1 MKEDMALYIK
11 KAIFVNR
18 APFEHLFLDFKEN
31 GICVLTAVNGKGKTT
46 ILSYIV
52 DAFYELAKLHYS
64 NEFEGKEN
72 KYYRVSSSLYN
83 IDPSKPSFV
92 YLRFDIDG
100 EMVDYIDVRNKC
112 SNVDYDNAISL
123 NNKIPFPNFSE
134 DLKKHNNVKYWNIDS
149 KKKESICSVFDRS
162 ILTYFP
168 SYRYETPS
176 YLNNSY
182 EIAVDYKIDSDFS
195 GYLKNPIE
203 IVTGKRQLVNWIMD
217 VVLDWENY
225 KQTQQIELPNG
236 SKRTID
242 RTPELQIWS
251 NLNDVL
257 REALSSKKNDGTIRL
272 GIGKRSNAGTR
283 LSVVEAKDGEI
294 NTISPNLFCLSS
306 GESALLCCFGELLK
320 QADKIQSN
328 IALKDI
334 TGIVLIDEVDKHLHI
349 KLQKEVLPKMFKLF
363 PNIQFIVSSHSPFLS
378 MGLADE
384 AIERTQ
390 IIDLDNNGIVCEP
403 TNNDMYNEVYRMMVS
418 ENQRFAEKYK
428 ELTTIIE
435 TMNKPIVIT
444 EGKTDIKHILKAKE
458 VLNINDIDFET
469 INEKA
474 QPDGDRN
481 LEALL
486 LQLSKIK
493 RSNKVIG
500 IFDHDN
506 EKIYPKIEA
515 NGQIIKDY
523 GNGVYAFCIQVPE
536 TRKER
541 GQNKISIEYL
551 YSDEEIKSVL
561 DNGCRLFFGNEFN
574 VRTGL
579 YNGEEA
585 YILCNQSER
594 GLDKI
599 VENNGGQAVY
609 DSSENNYL
617 AKKDDF
623 AEAIMNNQINIS
635 NESWN
640 NFIPI
645 FDAIRDILQR
655 QQE

>member
-1 MKEDMALYIK
+1 MALHIK
-11 KAIFVNR
+11 KAIFANR
-18 APFEHLFLDFKEN
+18 APFEYLALDFKEN
-31 GICVLTAVNGKGKTT
+31 GISVLTAVNGKGKTT

-83 IDPSKPSFV
+83 IDSSKPSFV

-162 ILTYFP
+162 IMTYFP

-182 EIAVDYKIDSDFS
+182 EITVDYKIDSDFS
-195 GYLKNPIE
+195 GYLNNPIE
-203 IVTGKRQLVNWIMD
+203 VVTGKRQLANWIMD

-251 NLNDVL
+251 NLNEVL
-257 REALSSKKNDGTIRL
+257 RETLSSKRIDGTVRL

-283 LSVVEAKDGEI
+283 ISVVAEKNGEI
-294 NTISPNLFCLSS
+294 KTISPNLFCLSS

-403 TNNDMYNEVYRMMVS
+403 TNNDLYNEVYRMMVS

-428 ELTTIIE
+428 ELTTIVE

-458 VLNINDIDFET
+458 VLNINDMDFET

-474 QPDGDRN
+474 QPDGDRS

-515 NGQIIKDY
+515 NGQIIKGY

-536 TRKER
+536 ARKER
-541 GQNKISIEYL
+541 GQNNISIEYL

-574 VRTGL
+574 ARTGL
-579 YNGEEA
+579 YNGEET

-609 DSSENNYL
+609 DSLENNYL

-623 AEAIMNNQINIS
+623 AEAILNDQISIS

-640 NFIPI
+640 NFISI
-645 FDAIRDILQR
+645 FDSIRKILQ
-655 QQE
+655 Q

>member
-1 MKEDMALYIK
+1 MALYIK